1 MTIRVINALI
11 RLVHGGRGMEDSK
24 SSNFQTNFQT
34 KSSKFTQS
42 PLRRRNIKKIA
53 SATECGHDEVPVRDE
68 WRWIG
73 DHVLERIHNIPRRE
87 MFVPSDCDD
96 CPCDH
101 RLIQDWRETQ
111 LKFQSNVR
119 VDKSN
124 WRLPGDSG
132 ERSNNRNEFWT
143 GKSIFRVLRHQEVL
157 PVASCI
163 MDDNLMA
170 CVNTMGL
177 NIISP
182 NKIFIPHTYRMVIE
196 ENKNDNELNIF
207 ADSLINL
214 LLVRD
219 NGHCMKYTFVRSI
232 PDLEGTKY
240 LGKNVTITMQELPER
255 TPTMILMCAEPSSS
269 MTKRYSTIMDTSIHL
284 ELITEDDDL
293 LSRYGNAKWRR
304 CLRSN
309 KDCVFFAG
317 PCTGGSPWNRLNKR
331 VSSVTAH
338 MINAKARLYW
348 KLWEEFSNCL
358 LRVIKLDAMAL
369 LELPRGCDYWHDDR
383 MKCMIEGTDSHIHDF
398 DGCMYGLETQFD
410 GRHIPIKKPWRIISW
425 GVNLH
430 KKCDRRHDHGKCEG
444 RETRITQTYTKQI
457 VDIIL
462 KTICR
467 CVSIRFKKS
476 LSSEDDTCSRCMHDR
491 RSIKK
496 TAVSVIYNNIEVAA
510 DLMWLMIFSKE
521 RCLIN
526 VDPGISGFQSTR
538 SQCVTTFTTSYSS
551 CNAGRVIG
559 NRNGRRRPGVRD
571 PKVIGK
577 PEVSQ
582 PRQVRDPLGG
592 ARESRAIG
600 KPEVSQPRQVR
611 DPLDE
616 VAMSNYSPII
626 GSASNDL
633 NDINSVLITLRD
645 NGKHGV
651 IPAMYREYDPTYSS
665 QPDVTVDKWHAIGIS
680 PIAAASACFLGKV
693 PSNRSEVDAI
703 SLYLQ
708 RI

>member
-1 MTIRVINALI
+1 MTIRVINALV

-24 SSNFQTNFQT
+24 SSNSKTT
-34 KSSKFTQS
+34 SSKLQQ
-42 PLRRRNIKKIA
+42 PPMRRRNIKKIA

-73 DHVLERIHNIPRRE
+73 DHILERIHNIPRRK

-124 WRLPGDSG
+124 WRLPGDNG
-132 ERSNNRNEFWT
+132 ERSNTRNEFWT

-196 ENKNDNELNIF
+196 ENKNENELNIF

-219 NGHCMKYTFVRSI
+219 NGQCMKYTFVRCI
-232 PDLEGTKY
+232 PDLENTRY

-255 TPTMILMCAEPSSS
+255 THTMILMCAEPSSL

-348 KLWEEFSNCL
+348 RLWEEFSNCL
-358 LRVIKLDAMAL
+358 LKVIKLDAMAL
-369 LELPRGCDYWHDDR
+369 LELPRGCDYWRDDR

-410 GRHIPIKKPWRIISW
+410 GRHIPIKKPWRIVSW
-425 GVNLH
+425 GVKFDLH
-430 KKCDRRHDHGKCEG
+430 KRCDRRHDHGKCEG

-467 CVSIRFKKS
+467 YVSIRFKKS
-476 LSSEDDTCSRCMHDR
+476 LSNEDEICSSCMHDR

-496 TAVSVIYNNIEVAA
+496 IAVSVTCDNDEVAA
-510 DLMWLMIFSKE
+510 DLMWFMMFSKE
-521 RCLIN
+521 RCRVNADL
-526 VDPGISGFQSTR
+526 DFSASQSTR

-551 CNAGRVIG
+551 CTAERVIG

-571 PKVIGK
+571 PEVIGK
-577 PEVSQ
+577 PEVRQ
-582 PRQVRDPLGG
+582 PRRVRDPLGT
-592 ARESRAIG
+592 
-600 KPEVSQPRQVR
+600 
-611 DPLDE
+611 

-626 GSASNDL
+626 GSAQHDL
-633 NDINSVLITLRD
+633 NDINSVLITVRD
-645 NGKHGV
+645 NGKHGA
-651 IPAMYREYDPTYSS
+651 IPAMYKEYDPTYSS
-665 QPDVTVDKWHAIGIS
+665 QPDTTVDRLGLVQSRRHQL
-680 PIAAASACFLGKV
+680 AS
-693 PSNRSEVDAI
+693 
-703 SLYLQ
+703 
-708 RI
+708 

>member
-1 MTIRVINALI
+1 MTDEVPNFPYTETPILPPEVYHKGLSSRDKLQELPGMDPIFVVKTPTLFRTRPAGVKLPADCLRSTWILVHGKWEQVEDRVPPLLQQSRFDKWIERACFQYHYPTSAPIVSLPASASTAASKQFLRASTLELDNHPSLTFSTEILFEQAQRPQKIPFSLHEGNSMTIKVINALV

-24 SSNFQTNFQT
+24 QQVSKMKLQ
-34 KSSKFTQS
+34 KS
-42 PLRRRNIKKIA
+42 PVRRRNAKKIA

-87 MFVPSDCDD
+87 MFVPSDCED

-124 WRLPGDSG
+124 WRLPGDNG

-177 NIISP
+177 DIISP
-182 NKIFIPHTYRMVIE
+182 NKIFIPHTYWMMIE

-207 ADSLINL
+207 ADSLMNL

-219 NGHCMKYTFVRSI
+219 NGQCMKYTFVRSI
-232 PDLEGTKY
+232 PDLESTKY
-240 LGKNVTITMQELPER
+240 LGKNVTITMQELPES
-255 TPTMILMCAEPSSS
+255 TPIMILMCAEPSSL
-269 MTKRYSTIMDTSIHL
+269 MTKRYSTIMDISIHL

-293 LSRYGNAKWRR
+293 LSRYGSAKWRR

-348 KLWEEFSNCL
+348 NLWEEFSNCL

-369 LELPRGCDYWHDDR
+369 LELPRGCDYWHDER
-383 MKCMIEGTDSHIHDF
+383 MKCMIEGTDSHVHDF
-398 DGCMYGLETQFD
+398 DGCMYGLKTQLD
-410 GRHIPIKKPWRIISW
+410 GRHIPIKKPWRIVLW
-425 GVNLH
+425 GVKFDLH
-430 KKCDRRHDHGKCEG
+430 KRCDRRHDHGKCEG
-444 RETRITQTYTKQI
+444 RETRITQTYTQQI

-467 CVSIRFKKS
+467 NVSIRFKKL
-476 LSSEDDTCSRCMHDR
+476 LSSEDDMCSSCMHDR

-496 TAVSVIYNNIEVAA
+496 S
-510 DLMWLMIFSKE
+510 D
-521 RCLIN
+521 
-526 VDPGISGFQSTR
+526 SG
-538 SQCVTTFTTSYSS
+538 
-551 CNAGRVIG
+551 
-559 NRNGRRRPGVRD
+559 
-571 PKVIGK
+571 
-577 PEVSQ
+577 
-582 PRQVRDPLGG
+582 L
-592 ARESRAIG
+592 
-600 KPEVSQPRQVR
+600 
-611 DPLDE
+611 
-616 VAMSNYSPII
+616 NY
-626 GSASNDL
+626 
-633 NDINSVLITLRD
+633 T
-645 NGKHGV
+645 
-651 IPAMYREYDPTYSS
+651 
-665 QPDVTVDKWHAIGIS
+665 
-680 PIAAASACFLGKV
+680 
-693 PSNRSEVDAI
+693 
-703 SLYLQ
+703 
-708 RI
+708 